1 MMSFRLVICSFLFAG
16 LAPVATA
23 RRTWSDIAEALDTDS
38 HMAALVEI
46 LLQNEDVEVK
56 SDDEK
61 LFRSGC
67 RWPAALQSRYTGEHE
82 VGKGATACVYLATD
96 TEGRTVAV
104 KLAKSANKLEK
115 WREECQ
121 NMQKLHLSACASGP
135 NALSLMETYV
145 PTCLEVG
152 GTQNDPYYVMHAAGS
167 KRISKAAKAKEG
179 KGALSTADQIK
190 VFSQLVAALYALHS
204 QGWSH
209 NDLHGGNVVL
219 EGSKLSLIDFGSVRT
234 YSSSKTEGS
243 KRDGNRLWEHTAKL
257 AKCGK
262 TSLWKKKAGKQEL
275 QKHVKNLKECLRNKW
290 SVDDAFISALDI
302 VLQADIE
309 GERNQHMTEL
319 FQSKFVQDHLPDLD
333 NQFQWLAAETCQPV
347 KGSIA

>member
-1 MMSFRLVICSFLFAG
+1 MTSFCLMICSFLSAG

-23 RRTWSDIAEALDTDS
+23 HRTLSDIAEVLDIDS
-38 HMAALVEI
+38 QMSALVEI
-46 LLQNEDVEVK
+46 LLQNEDVEMK

-61 LFRSGC
+61 LFGSGC
-67 RWPAALQSRYTGEHE
+67 RWPAALHSRYTGEHE

-96 TEGRTVAV
+96 MEGKTVAV

-167 KRISKAAKAKEG
+167 QRISKAAKAKEG

-190 VFSQLVAALYALHS
+190 IFSQFVAALYALHS
-204 QGWSH
+204 VGWGH

-219 EGSKLSLIDFGSVRT
+219 QGSRLSLIDFGSLRT
-234 YSSSKTEGS
+234 YSSSKTQGS

-262 TSLWKKKAGKQEL
+262 ASLWQKKASNDVL
-275 QKHVKNLKECLRNKW
+275 QQHADNLKQCLRNKW
-290 SVDDAFISALDI
+290 SVDEAFISDLDI
-302 VLQADIE
+302 VLQADIG
-309 GERNQHMTEL
+309 GEQNQHMTEL
-319 FQSKFVQDHLPDLD
+319 FRNKFVQDHLPDLD
-333 NQFQWLAAETCQPV
+333 NQFQWLAAETCQPI